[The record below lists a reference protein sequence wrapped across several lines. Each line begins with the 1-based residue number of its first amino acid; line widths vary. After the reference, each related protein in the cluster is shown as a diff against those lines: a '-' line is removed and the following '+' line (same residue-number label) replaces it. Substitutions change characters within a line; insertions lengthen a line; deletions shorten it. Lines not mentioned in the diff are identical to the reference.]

1 MAGQCSV
8 LDVAFCSVALPVTPW
23 GDFLDVEKVTK
34 DTFRRRGLR
43 FPRLLK
49 TSTLEPPKRNRAR
62 FPFDSLRGMAR
73 IRLISVVLMLC
84 LFSQKGHSPLALPL
98 GELSPKAT
106 ERGKA
111 VCRCLWQIKACRFL
125 NDKINLFALSVLA
138 ALGHLSQGERQGM
151 PAERPAVGHRKK
163 PQKDG
168 GTPPPDTFRQN
179 GMSVLPFVYFQQS
192 QYIEIVKV
200 ILLSIKKSKKERKDK
215 KHEQKR
221 PKVQ

>member
-1 MAGQCSV
+1 M
-8 LDVAFCSVALPVTPW
+8 
-23 GDFLDVEKVTK
+23 
-34 DTFRRRGLR
+34 R

-73 IRLISVVLMLC
+73 IRLISVILMLC
-84 LFSQKGHSPLALPL
+84 LFSQKGHRPLALPL

-138 ALGHLSQGERQGM
+138 GLGHLSHRERQGM
-151 PAERPAVGHRKK
+151 PAERPAVRHCKK
-163 PQKDG
+163 PQKGSCTSISDAI
-168 GTPPPDTFRQN
+168 RQN
-179 GMSVLPFVYFQQS
+179 GTSVLPFIYFRQTQCK
-192 QYIEIVKV
+192 EIVKV
-200 ILLSIKKSKKERKDK
+200 ILLSNQKDK
-215 KHEQKR
+215 MRGENKKTQQKR

>member
-1 MAGQCSV
+1 M
-8 LDVAFCSVALPVTPW
+8 
-23 GDFLDVEKVTK
+23 
-34 DTFRRRGLR
+34 R

-73 IRLISVVLMLC
+73 IRLISVILMLF
-84 LFSQKGHSPLALPL
+84 LFSQKGHRPLALPL

-151 PAERPAVGHRKK
+151 PAERPAVQHCKNATKK
-163 PQKDG
+163 RRRSRIRHIQAERHVRSAVCLLPTITVYRNCQSYFIVKSK
-168 GTPPPDTFRQN
+168 RQN
-179 GMSVLPFVYFQQS
+179 AGEGQKNTTKTTESAVSLYLAFLCNSDILESRMT
-192 QYIEIVKV
+192 V
-200 ILLSIKKSKKERKDK
+200 IRDNYR
-215 KHEQKR
+215 QN
-221 PKVQ
+221 Q